1 MLSKLS
7 EIKER
12 AEKILQEADSLEKLN
27 ELRVKTLGR
36 KGEITVMLRSLKDL
50 SPEIKAQMGQAAN
63 QFKMQLEEM
72 INQKSDELKQEQL
85 LKRLQA
91 ETIDVTLPG
100 LPLMRGSK
108 HPLTRVYEEIRDI
121 FVGMGFNI
129 AEGPEIEL
137 DYYNFEALNVPRDHP
152 ARDMQ
157 DTFYINEEVVLR
169 THTSPVQV
177 RTMEK
182 MAPHLP
188 VRIIV
193 PGKVYRKD
201 DDATHSPMFQQVEGL
216 VLDDRI
222 TLADL
227 KGTLMNFAREIFEA
241 DLKVRFRP
249 SYFPFTEPSAEMDIS
264 CVNCQGVGCR
274 VCSHTGWLEILGAGM
289 VNPRVLEYGG
299 YDPEKVTG
307 FAFGM
312 GIERI
317 AMLKY
322 GINDLRLFFD
332 NDRRFLQQ
340 FRGRVLY
347 YLNSF
352 GSLGLLF

>member
-1 MLSKLS
+1 MLTKLN
-7 EIKER
+7 EIKVR
-12 AEKILQEADSLEKLN
+12 AEELLQEAVSIEKLN
-27 ELRVKTLGR
+27 DLRVKTLGR
-36 KGEITVMLRSLKDL
+36 KGEITLLLRSLKDL
-50 SPEIKAQMGQAAN
+50 SPEEKAEMGMAAN
-63 QFKMQLEEM
+63 HFKMQLEEM
-72 INQKSDELKQEQL
+72 INKKTEELKQQEME
-85 LKRLQA
+85 KRLIA
-91 ETIDVTLPG
+91 EKIDVSLPG
-100 LPLMRGSK
+100 LPFMRGSK

-121 FVGMGFNI
+121 FVGMGFNV

-137 DYYNFEALNVPRDHP
+137 DYYNFEALNVPKDHP

-157 DTFYINEEVVLR
+157 DTFYINEDIVLR

-182 MAPHLP
+182 MAPQLP

-216 VLDDRI
+216 VLDSRI

-227 KGTLMNFAREIFEA
+227 KGTLMHFAREIFDA

-264 CVNCQGVGCR
+264 CVICKGAGCR

-299 YDPEKVTG
+299 YDPEQVTG

-332 NDRRFLQQ
+332 NDRRFLKQ
-340 FRGRVLY
+340 F
-347 YLNSF
+347 
-352 GSLGLLF
+352 

>member
-1 MLSKLS
+1 MLTKLN
-7 EIKER
+7 EIKVR
-12 AEKILQEADSLEKLN
+12 AEELLQEAVSIEKLN
-27 ELRVKTLGR
+27 DLRVKTLGR
-36 KGEITVMLRSLKDL
+36 KGEITLLLRSLKDL
-50 SPEIKAQMGQAAN
+50 SPEEKAEMGMAAN
-63 QFKMQLEEM
+63 NFKMQMEEM
-72 INQKSDELKQEQL
+72 INKKTEELKQQEIE
-85 LKRLQA
+85 KRLIA
-91 ETIDVTLPG
+91 EKIDVSLPG

-121 FVGMGFNI
+121 FVGMGFNV

-157 DTFYINEEVVLR
+157 DTFYINEDIVLR

-182 MAPHLP
+182 LAPQVP

-216 VLDDRI
+216 VLDSRI

-227 KGTLMNFAREIFEA
+227 KGTLMHFAREIFDT
-241 DLKVRFRP
+241 DLRVRFRP

-264 CVNCQGVGCR
+264 CVICKGAGCR

-332 NDRRFLQQ
+332 NDRRFLKQ
-340 FRGRVLY
+340 F
-347 YLNSF
+347 
-352 GSLGLLF
+352 

>member
-1 MLSKLS
+1 MLTKLS
-7 EIKER
+7 EIKTR
-12 AEKILQEADSLEKLN
+12 AEKMLLEATSIEQLN
-27 ELRVKTLGR
+27 DLRVKTLGR
-36 KGEITVMLRSLKDL
+36 KGEMTLLLRSLKDL
-50 SPEIKAQMGQAAN
+50 SPQEKAELGMAAN
-63 QFKMQLEEM
+63 NVKMQLEEM
-72 INQKSDELKQEQL
+72 ISRKTEELKQQEME
-85 LKRLQA
+85 KRLIM
-91 ETIDVTLPG
+91 EKIDVSLPG
-100 LPLMRGSK
+100 LPFMRGSK

-121 FVGMGFNI
+121 FVGMGFNV

-157 DTFYINEEVVLR
+157 DTFYVDEEIVLR

-182 MAPHLP
+182 LAPQVP

-216 VLDDRI
+216 VLDNRI

-227 KGTLMNFAREIFEA
+227 KGTLMHFAREIFDA

-249 SYFPFTEPSAEMDIS
+249 SFFPFTEPSAEMDIS
-264 CVNCQGVGCR
+264 CVICKGEGCR

-332 NDRRFLQQ
+332 NDRRFLKQ
-340 FRGRVLY
+340 F
-347 YLNSF
+347 
-352 GSLGLLF
+352 